1 MRGIGAGV
9 EPKKSSEFGWLIIL
23 LSCILIF
30 LFVLRS
36 GCGFSLGQHSGF
48 NGEILEG
55 LRDDNTRA
63 QTAGRN
69 ARIAEEVYFQNSGGD
84 NGGSYA
90 GNLKSLLIWDKH
102 LNEDGSVTF
111 LFGHCNASG
120 YTFTTRH
127 PQESKA
133 FIVQE
138 H

>member
-1 MRGIGAGV
+1 V

-23 LSCILIF
+23 LGCFLIF

-36 GCGFSLGQHSGF
+36 GCGFSLGQHYGF
-48 NGEILEG
+48 NGEILDG
-55 LRDDNTRA
+55 LRDSEPRA
-63 QTAGRN
+63 QSAGRD
-69 ARIAEEVYFQNSGGD
+69 AKIAEEIYYQNSGGE

-90 GNLKSLLIWDKH
+90 GDLKSLLSLDKH

-127 PQESKA
+127 PQGDRD
-133 FIVQE
+133 FTFTD
-138 H
+138 